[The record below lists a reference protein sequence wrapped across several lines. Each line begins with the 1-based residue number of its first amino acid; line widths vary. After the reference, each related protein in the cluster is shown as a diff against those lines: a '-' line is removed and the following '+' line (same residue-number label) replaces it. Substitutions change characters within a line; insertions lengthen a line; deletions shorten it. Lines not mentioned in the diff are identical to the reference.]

1 MADRK
6 PEEMPTTGNQTIG
19 QDNTKDETMHIYGS
33 GDGIGK
39 VQQPKGAEIMRKRG
53 EPGTRYQE

>member
-6 PEEMPTTGNQTIG
+6 PEDMPTTGNVSVG
-19 QDNTKDETMHIYGS
+19 KDNTKDETMNIYGS
-33 GDGIGK
+33 GDGVGTQK
-39 VQQPKGAEIMRKRG
+39 LPKGTEIMRKRG